1 MTKTLLFAL
10 AMFAALPRVHAATPD
25 FTRPNLV
32 IIFTDDQGCADV
44 GKSGAK
50 GFTPP
55 NFDRMADQGAIFRN
69 FHGAQPVCLNQQP
82 DPKQ

>member
-10 AMFAALPRVHAATPD
+10 AVSAALPRVYAATPD
-25 FTRPNLV
+25 FTRPNPV
-32 IIFTDDQGCADV
+32 SIFTDDQGYADV
-44 GKSGAK
+44 GKFGAE

-55 NFDRMADQGAIFRN
+55 NLDRMADEGAIFRN

-82 DPKQ
+82 DPER